1 MSDKTI
7 QKDIKKELVDS
18 KTDILNDFM
27 NLPVPEVP
35 AKAEEVPEKKKSI
48 ITIGK
53 ETSPN
58 GVKKKRGRGRPRK
71 EPVEEVPTQ
80 IISGDL
86 LLMLVNVVLPRVFS
100 MLHNM
105 AVKDQKKHISAND
118 LKLDDDEKKE
128 LKILA
133 DKAAKE
139 VGFQGDP
146 LTAFAISVIALMLV
160 KMFA

>member
-1 MSDKTI
+1 MSDKAI
-7 QKDIKKELVDS
+7 QKDIKKEAVDS
-18 KTDILNDFM
+18 TSAILDDFM
-27 NLPVPEVP
+27 NLPVPEAP
-35 AKAEEVPEKKKSI
+35 AKSQEVPEKKKAL
-48 ITIGK
+48 ITIGQ
-53 ETSPN
+53 ETSKN
-58 GVKKKRGRGRPRK
+58 GEKTKRGRGRPRK
-71 EPVEEVPTQ
+71 EKVEEVPTQ

-105 AVKDQKKHISAND
+105 AVKDEKKYISAND